1 VSAAEGLGRI
11 RTGAAV
17 RQLMIASGESRPCA
31 LRVTAMQSLRMIS
44 PDSAVKAATSVVSDT
59 VPYCR
64 TTAVN
69 TLVQLTSGNG
79 ASTLDSVTRSTA
91 VAFLDSLRASG
102 VTVPAGGRGGRGGG
116 GGGGQRPAPIT
127 RTLPEYRALVEK
139 WIVPDYNGAPR
150 PRAQWETPRGTI
162 ELELYPGDAPL
173 AVDEFMRIMESG
185 TIVGTAFTRVV
196 PDFVDQQQTIPGG
209 RRLRD
214 EVNRNGLTRA
224 NLAWA
229 TGGLDTGTPGYTLN
243 HTPQPHNEGDFTS
256 MGAVVKGMDVV
267 DRIQLGDRITAA
279 KMLPK

>member
-1 VSAAEGLGRI
+1 
-11 RTGAAV
+11 
-17 RQLMIASGESRPCA
+17 M
-31 LRVTAMQSLRMIS
+31 
-44 PDSAVKAATSVVSDT
+44 SVVSDT

-64 TTAVN
+64 TTAVS
-69 TLVQLTSGNG
+69 TLVQLTSGN
-79 ASTLDSVTRSTA
+79 AAAALDSTARST
-91 VAFLDSLRASG
+91 VTAFLDSLRAGG
-102 VTVPAGGRGGRGGG
+102 VTVPTGGGRGGG
-116 GGGGQRPAPIT
+116 GGGQVRPAPIT
-127 RTLPEYRALVEK
+127 RTLSEYRALVET
-139 WIVPDYNGAPR
+139 WIVPDYNGAPH
-150 PRAQWETPRGTI
+150 PRAEWETPRGTI
-162 ELELYPGDAPL
+162 ELELFPGDAPL
-173 AVDEFMRIMESG
+173 AVDEFMRIMQSG

-256 MGAVVKGMDVV
+256 MGTVVKGMDVV

-279 KMLPK
+279 RVLPK